1 VWRPAATRDDVPLTP
16 AERTELARLR
26 KQVTEQEKDIAFL
39 KKASAYFAAS
49 QPK

>member
-1 VWRPAATRDDVPLTP
+1 LTV

-26 KQVTEQEKDIAFL
+26 KQEDIAFL